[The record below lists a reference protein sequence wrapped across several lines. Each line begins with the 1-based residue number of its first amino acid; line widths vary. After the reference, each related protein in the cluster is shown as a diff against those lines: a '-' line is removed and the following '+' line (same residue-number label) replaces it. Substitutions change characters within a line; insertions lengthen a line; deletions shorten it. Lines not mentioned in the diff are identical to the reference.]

1 VGYIPGPR
9 GGAEKKDYAMK
20 EDAGQIRR
28 QIAELV
34 REYYTAEFASK
45 EFIGGR
51 SSVPVAG
58 RFFDENEMQ
67 LLVDSALDFWLTS
80 GRFADEFEK
89 EFAAFTGIRYQI
101 TVNSG
106 SSANLLAVSALMSRS
121 LGSRRLQPGDEV
133 ITVAAGFPTTVGPII
148 QNGLVPVFVD
158 INLPSYNA
166 DPDLVEKAISEKTR
180 AIILAHTLGNPCNLG
195 RIRETADK
203 YGLWLIEDCCDA
215 LGSQY
220 RDRKVG
226 QFGDIATFSFYPAH
240 HITMGEGGCVA
251 TNNDTL
257 RTVLRSLRDW
267 GRDCWCDTGT
277 DNTCGKRF
285 DGRYGELPAGYD
297 HKYVYSHFGYNLK
310 ITDMQAAVGL
320 AQLKKLPM
328 FIEVR
333 KKNWQALRNG
343 ISGLADFFVL
353 PEPEPDSDPSWFGFL
368 LTVRDGAGFTREQLV
383 RHLESKRIQTRMLFA
398 GNMVKQPCFDE
409 MRKAGAGFR
418 VAGDLAVT
426 DNVMNNTFWIGVY
439 PGLTE
444 EMVSYMIDS
453 IKEFAETSDAK
464 K

>member
-1 VGYIPGPR
+1 M
-9 GGAEKKDYAMK
+9 KDNPNR
-20 EDAGQIRR
+20 ICR

-34 REYYTAEFASK
+34 AIYYEAAFAPEDFVRGK
-45 EFIGGR
+45 

-58 RFFDENEMQ
+58 RVFDEKELQ

-80 GRFADEFEK
+80 GRFAAGFEK
-89 EFAAFTGIRYQI
+89 EFSAFTGIRYQI
-101 TVNSG
+101 PVNSG
-106 SSANLLAVSALMSRS
+106 SSANLLAVSALRSRS
-121 LGSRRLQPGDEV
+121 LGSRCLQPGDEV

-158 INLPSYNA
+158 ISLPSYNA
-166 DPDLVEKAISEKTR
+166 DTAQIEMAVTEKTR
-180 AIILAHTLGNPCNLG
+180 AIVLAHTLGNPFNIDK
-195 RIRETADK
+195 IREITDK

-215 LGSQY
+215 LGSMY
-220 RDRKVG
+220 RERKVG

-251 TNNDTL
+251 TDNDTL
-257 RTVLRSLRDW
+257 KTVLRSLRDW
-267 GRDCWCDTGT
+267 GRDCWCDPGS
-277 DNTCGKRF
+277 DNTCGRRF
-285 DGRYGELPAGYD
+285 DGRFGDLPAGYD

-320 AQLKKLPM
+320 AQIKKLPL
-328 FIEVR
+328 FIERR
-333 KKNWQALRNG
+333 KRNWQTLREG
-343 ISGLADFFVL
+343 LSGLSDFFIL

-368 LTVRDGAGFTREQLV
+368 LTVGEGAGFTREQLV